1 MAIKIAKMSNK
12 EKILNAARE
21 KQRVHYKGI
30 PTKAISW
37 FLYRNVAEQK
47 GVARYI
53 QSPEGEKSVT
63 SGTLPSKI
71 II

>member
-1 MAIKIAKMSNK
+1 MQH
-12 EKILNAARE
+12 EE

>member
-1 MAIKIAKMSNK
+1 MQQ
-12 EKILNAARE
+12 EE

-47 GVARYI
+47 GVAIYI
-53 QSPEGEKSVT
+53 QRSEKEKHAT
-63 SGTLPSKI
+63 
-71 II
+71 

>member
-12 EKILNAARE
+12 EKILSAARE
-21 KQRVHYKGI
+21 NKEFIIRI

-53 QSPEGEKSVT
+53 QSPEGEN
-63 SGTLPSKI
+63 L
-71 II
+71 

>member
-1 MAIKIAKMSNK
+1 MQQ
-12 EKILNAARE
+12 EE